1 MQSWGTD
8 REVEK
13 PRPPAKLVKPTPDEV
28 AQRERAKQGLVHY
41 FRTAFNAGDPGLRFD
56 SDNVAEIRDIVDAI
70 VDAAGVHLAAGLQHR
85 IDALEARLARLEGRS
100 R

>member
-13 PRPPAKLVKPTPDEV
+13 PKPPAKLVKPTPDEV
-28 AQRERAKQGLVHY
+28 AQRERAKQNLVHY
-41 FRTAFNAGDPGLRFD
+41 FRTAFNGAGLQFD
-56 SDNVAEIRDIVDAI
+56 SDNVAEVRDIVDAL
-70 VDAAGVHLAAGLQHR
+70 VDAAGAHLAAGLQHR